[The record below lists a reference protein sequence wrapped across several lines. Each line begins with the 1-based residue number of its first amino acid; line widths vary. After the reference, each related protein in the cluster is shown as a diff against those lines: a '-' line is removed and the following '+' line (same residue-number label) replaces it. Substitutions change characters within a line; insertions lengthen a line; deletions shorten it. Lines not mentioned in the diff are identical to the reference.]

1 MDKAKKYKIT
11 GYALLTLGICI
22 GIGVCISSSGSVTE
36 RVFSYVSGLL
46 IGFGVGAANVPI

>member
-1 MDKAKKYKIT
+1 MNKANKYRVI
-11 GYALLTLGICI
+11 GYALLALGVCI

-36 RVFSYVSGLL
+36 RVFTYISGLL